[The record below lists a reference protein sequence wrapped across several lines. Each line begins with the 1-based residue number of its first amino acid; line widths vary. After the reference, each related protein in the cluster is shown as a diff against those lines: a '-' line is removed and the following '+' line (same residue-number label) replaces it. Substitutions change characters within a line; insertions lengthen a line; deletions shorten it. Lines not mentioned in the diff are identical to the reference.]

1 MICPDNY
8 LLSAL
13 PSAEYHRL
21 IHDQQL
27 VPLAA
32 GDVICESGATSEYVY
47 FPTTSVISLMYAMED
62 GSSPEI
68 GLVGNEGMVDVAR
81 FLGGETAQNRA
92 VVTIAGGALK
102 MKSRALQSEFAR
114 GGPLQRLLL
123 RYTQALITQITQI
136 AACNGLHTVEK
147 RLCRWLL
154 LCHDRAQSN
163 DLHMTQEFLSRIL
176 GSRRESITISMNH
189 LESAGLIGASRGRV
203 TILNRKALEGS
214 ACECYPMIRAE
225 VARLCARSLEPAP
238 AVTSVH

>member
-1 MICPDNY
+1 MGWLKGSVIGARVHVCANSHVYYSDRVTFANAEGRRVVICPDNY

-123 RYTQALITQITQI
+123 RYTQALITQIAQI

-147 RLCRWLL
+147 RL
-154 LCHDRAQSN
+154 
-163 DLHMTQEFLSRIL
+163 
-176 GSRRESITISMNH
+176 
-189 LESAGLIGASRGRV
+189 GAS
-203 TILNRKALEGS
+203 
-214 ACECYPMIRAE
+214 
-225 VARLCARSLEPAP
+225 
-238 AVTSVH
+238 